1 MLRGLLSCGMGFLM
15 VVGKKSVAKLKQAL
29 GSLMPE
35 IDEEEGLVAAA
46 PVMEMRQ
53 IFIRFWPFAKPYRR
67 FVPLIVLFA
76 VVASALQAATI
87 WIYKILIDD
96 VLVPKD
102 FELLVWVGLAYL
114 GLTLVEGV
122 ASFCEDYLSEWVG
135 GRFMVSLRTEFF
147 SHIQSLSLSF
157 FERRSLGD
165 MLSRLSNDIEEI
177 EEFVIS
183 EMASTLTYI
192 FQFIFFVGALFY
204 LQWRLA
210 LVSLIVL
217 PLFLVVGRHFSRR
230 IGGATREERRRLGSV
245 SAVAEESLSN
255 AALVQAYNRQDH
267 EVSRF
272 RKENEATFAAEMK
285 TTRLDALFTPLV
297 DIIQVLGV
305 GIVIVFGT
313 WELSQGRLTIGGLI
327 VFLVYLSQLYG
338 PINGLSELLNT
349 LYEAMAGA
357 ERVIEIFDQKPSVRE
372 KADSY
377 TLERAKGHIEF
388 DSVSFRYPGGRKRKA
403 QAQQDKKRPKAALK
417 KISFEVGPGE
427 VLALVGPSGSG
438 KSTLTK
444 LLLRFY
450 DPNRGSISL
459 DGHDLKDLSLRSLR
473 DNVAVLLQET
483 LVFGGSVRENIAYGK
498 PQATEKEI
506 IAAAKA
512 ADAHEFIEALPEGY
526 ETLIGQKG
534 RLLSEGQRQRV
545 AIARAMIRDAP
556 ILVLDEPTTGLDA
569 KSTETVMGPLGRLME
584 GRTTIVISHNLLTV
598 REATTIVVL
607 EEGQIV
613 ERGTH
618 KELLDKEGTYAEL
631 YRLHRTEEESASR

>member
-1 MLRGLLSCGMGFLM
+1 M
-15 VVGKKSVAKLKQAL
+15 VGRKSVAKLKQAL
-29 GSLMPE
+29 GALMPE
-35 IDEEEGLVAAA
+35 MDEGESLVAAA
-46 PVMEMRQ
+46 PVMELRE
-53 IFIRFWPFAKPYRR
+53 IVGRFWPYARPYRR
-67 FVPLIVLFA
+67 WVPLIVLFA

-114 GLTLVEGV
+114 GLTLAEGV
-122 ASFCEDYLSEWVG
+122 ASFCEEYLSEWVG

-147 SHIQSLSLSF
+147 SHLQSLSLSF

-165 MLSRLSNDIEEI
+165 MISRISDDIEEI

-192 FQFIFFVGALFY
+192 FQFVFFVGALFY

-210 LVSLIVL
+210 LVSLFVL
-217 PLFLVVGRHFSRR
+217 PLFLVVGRYFSKR

-272 RKENEATFAAEMK
+272 RKENEGSFAAEMAA
-285 TTRLDALFTPLV
+285 TRLDALFSPLV

-305 GIVIVFGT
+305 GVVVGVGT

-327 VFLVYLSQLYG
+327 VFLVYLSQLYT
-338 PINGLSELLNT
+338 PIRGLSELLNT
-349 LYEAMAGA
+349 LYEASAGA
-357 ERVIEIFDQKPSVRE
+357 ERVIEVFDQKPSVKE
-372 KADSY
+372 KEDAY
-377 TLERAKGHIEF
+377 TLEHSKGHIEF
-388 DSVSFRYPGGRKRKA
+388 DSVSFRYPGRKRKA
-403 QAQQDKKRPKAALK
+403 QGKKPKALSK
-417 KISFEVGPGE
+417 VSFEVGPGE

-450 DPNRGSISL
+450 DPNRGYIRL
-459 DGHDLKDLSLRSLR
+459 DGHDLRELSLHSLR

-498 PQATEKEI
+498 PGASELEI

-512 ADAHEFIEALPEGY
+512 ADAHKFIEALPEGY

-569 KSTETVMGPLGRLME
+569 KSTETVMEPLGRLME

-618 KELLDKEGTYAEL
+618 KELLEKDGIYAEL
-631 YRLHRTEEESASR
+631 YRLHRTEESAAQ

>member
-1 MLRGLLSCGMGFLM
+1 
-15 VVGKKSVAKLKQAL
+15 
-29 GSLMPE
+29 MPE
-35 IDEEEGLVAAA
+35 MDEGESLVAAA
-46 PVMEMRQ
+46 PVMELRE
-53 IFIRFWPFAKPYRR
+53 IVGRFWPYARPYRR

-114 GLTLVEGV
+114 GLTLAEGV
-122 ASFCEDYLSEWVG
+122 ASFCEEYLSEWVG

-147 SHIQSLSLSF
+147 SHLQSLSLSF

-165 MLSRLSNDIEEI
+165 MISRISDDIEEI

-192 FQFIFFVGALFY
+192 FQFVFFVGALFY

-210 LVSLIVL
+210 LVSLFVL
-217 PLFLVVGRHFSRR
+217 PLFLVVGRYFSKR

-245 SAVAEESLSN
+245 SAVAEETLSN

-272 RKENEATFAAEMK
+272 RKENEGSFAAEMAA
-285 TTRLDALFTPLV
+285 TRLDALFSPLV

-305 GIVIVFGT
+305 GVVVGVGT

-327 VFLVYLSQLYG
+327 VFLVYLSQLYT
-338 PINGLSELLNT
+338 PIRGLSELLNT
-349 LYEAMAGA
+349 LYEASAGA
-357 ERVIEIFDQKPSVRE
+357 ERVIEVFDQKPSVKE
-372 KADSY
+372 KEDAY
-377 TLERAKGHIEF
+377 TLEHSKGHIEF
-388 DSVSFRYPGGRKRKA
+388 ESVSFRYPGRKRKA
-403 QAQQDKKRPKAALK
+403 QGKKPKALSK
-417 KISFEVGPGE
+417 VSFEVGPGE

-450 DPNRGSISL
+450 DPNRGYIRL
-459 DGHDLKDLSLRSLR
+459 DGHDLRELSLHSLR

-498 PQATEKEI
+498 PGASELEI

-512 ADAHEFIEALPEGY
+512 ADAHKFIEALPEGY

-569 KSTETVMGPLGRLME
+569 KSTETVMEPLGRLME

-618 KELLDKEGTYAEL
+618 KELLEKDGIYAEL
-631 YRLHRTEEESASR
+631 YRLHRTEESAAQ

>member
-1 MLRGLLSCGMGFLM
+1 M
-15 VVGKKSVAKLKQAL
+15 VGRKSVAKLKQAL
-29 GSLMPE
+29 RSFMPE
-35 IDEEEGLVAAA
+35 IDEGESLVAAA
-46 PVMEMRQ
+46 PVLELRE
-53 IFIRFWPFAKPYRR
+53 IFLRFWPYARPYRR
-67 FVPLIVLFA
+67 WVPLIVLFA

-96 VLVPKD
+96 VLVPRD
-102 FELLVWVGLAYL
+102 FELLVWVVLAYL
-114 GLTLVEGV
+114 GLTLADGV
-122 ASFCEDYLSEWVG
+122 ASFCEEYLSDWVG

-147 SHIQSLSLSF
+147 SHLQSLSLSF

-165 MLSRLSNDIEEI
+165 MLSRLSDDIEEI

-192 FQFIFFVGALFY
+192 FQFVFFVGALFY
-204 LQWRLA
+204 LQWHLA

-217 PLFLVVGRHFSRR
+217 PLFLVVARYFSRR
-230 IGGATREERRRLGSV
+230 MGGATREERRRLGSV

-255 AALVQAYNRQDH
+255 AALVQAYNQQEY

-272 RKENEATFAAEMK
+272 HKENEASFAAEMK
-285 TTRLDALFTPLV
+285 ATRLDALFSPLV

-305 GIVIVFGT
+305 GVVIAVGT

-338 PINGLSELLNT
+338 PIRGLSELLST
-349 LYEAMAGA
+349 FYEASAGA
-357 ERVIEIFDQKPSVRE
+357 ERVIEFFDQKPSVRE
-372 KADSY
+372 KEDAI
-377 TLERAKGHIEF
+377 TLTHAQGHIEF
-388 DSVSFRYPGGRKRKA
+388 DSVDFRYPGKKRKA
-403 QAQQDKKRPKAALK
+403 QQGKKRLALSEV
-417 KISFEVGPGE
+417 SFEVGPGE

-438 KSTLTK
+438 KSTITK

-450 DPNRGSISL
+450 DPNKAGGGAIRL
-459 DGHDLKDLSLRSLR
+459 DGHDLRELTLNSLR

-483 LVFGGSVRENIAYGK
+483 LVFAGSVRENIAYGK
-498 PQATEKEI
+498 PGGASEKEI

-512 ADAHEFIEALPEGY
+512 ADAHKFIKALPEGY

-569 KSTETVMGPLGRLME
+569 KSSETVMEPLGRLME

-598 REATTIVVL
+598 REATNIVVL
-607 EEGQIV
+607 EEGHII

-618 KELLDKEGTYAEL
+618 QELLEKDGTYAEL
-631 YRLHRTEEESASR
+631 YRLHRTEEESAAQ

>member
-1 MLRGLLSCGMGFLM
+1 M

-76 VVASALQAATI
+76 IVASALQAATI

-114 GLTLVEGV
+114 GITLVEGV

-183 EMASTLTYI
+183 EMATTLTYI

-297 DIIQVLGV
+297 EIIQVLGV
-305 GIVIVFGT
+305 GIVIAFGT

-338 PINGLSELLNT
+338 PINGFSELLNT

-357 ERVIEIFDQKPSVRE
+357 ERVIEVFDQKPSVRE
-372 KADSY
+372 KEDPY
-377 TLERAKGHIEF
+377 ILERAKGHIEF
-388 DSVSFRYPGGRKRKA
+388 DSVNFRYPGGRKRKA
-403 QAQQDKKRPKAALK
+403 QANNKKKRLALS

-459 DGHDLKDLSLRSLR
+459 DGHDLKDLSLHSLR

-512 ADAHEFIEALPEGY
+512 ADAHKFIEALPEGY

-631 YRLHRTEEESASR
+631 YRLHRTEEESASQ

>member
-1 MLRGLLSCGMGFLM
+1 M
-15 VVGKKSVAKLKQAL
+15 VGRKSVAKIKQAL
-29 GSLMPE
+29 RSFMPE
-35 IDEEEGLVAAA
+35 IDEGESLVAAA
-46 PVMEMRQ
+46 PVLELRE
-53 IFIRFWPFAKPYRR
+53 IFLRFWPYARPYRR
-67 FVPLIVLFA
+67 WVPLIVLFA

-96 VLVPKD
+96 VLVPRD
-102 FELLVWVGLAYL
+102 FELLVWVVLAYL
-114 GLTLVEGV
+114 GLTLADGV
-122 ASFCEDYLSEWVG
+122 ASFCEEYLSDWVG

-147 SHIQSLSLSF
+147 SHLQSLSLSF

-165 MLSRLSNDIEEI
+165 MLSRLSDDIEEI

-192 FQFIFFVGALFY
+192 FQFVFFVGALFY
-204 LQWRLA
+204 LQWHLA

-217 PLFLVVGRHFSRR
+217 PLFLVVARYFSRR
-230 IGGATREERRRLGSV
+230 MGGATREERRRLGSV

-255 AALVQAYNRQDH
+255 AALVQAYNQQEY

-272 RKENEATFAAEMK
+272 HKENEASFAAEMK
-285 TTRLDALFTPLV
+285 ATRLDALFSPLV

-305 GIVIVFGT
+305 GVVIAVGT

-338 PINGLSELLNT
+338 PIRGLSELLST
-349 LYEAMAGA
+349 FYEASAGA
-357 ERVIEIFDQKPSVRE
+357 ERVIEFFDQKPSVRE
-372 KADSY
+372 RKDAI
-377 TLERAKGHIEF
+377 TLTHAQGHIEF
-388 DSVSFRYPGGRKRKA
+388 DSVDFRYPGKKRKA
-403 QAQQDKKRPKAALK
+403 QGKKRLALSEV
-417 KISFEVGPGE
+417 SFEVGPGE

-438 KSTLTK
+438 KSTITK

-450 DPNRGSISL
+450 DPNKAGGGAIRL
-459 DGHDLKDLSLRSLR
+459 DGHDLRELTLNSLR

-483 LVFGGSVRENIAYGK
+483 LVFAGSVRENIAYGK
-498 PQATEKEI
+498 PGGASEKEI

-512 ADAHEFIEALPEGY
+512 ADAHKFIKALPEGY

-569 KSTETVMGPLGRLME
+569 KSSETVMEPLGRLME

-598 REATTIVVL
+598 REATNIVVL
-607 EEGQIV
+607 EEGHII

-618 KELLDKEGTYAEL
+618 QELLEKDGTYAEL
-631 YRLHRTEEESASR
+631 YRLHRTEEESAAQ

>member
-1 MLRGLLSCGMGFLM
+1 M
-15 VVGKKSVAKLKQAL
+15 VGRKSVAKIKQAL
-29 GSLMPE
+29 RSFMPE
-35 IDEEEGLVAAA
+35 IDEGESLVAAA
-46 PVMEMRQ
+46 PVLELRE
-53 IFIRFWPFAKPYRR
+53 IFLRFWPYARPYRR
-67 FVPLIVLFA
+67 WVPLIVLFA

-96 VLVPKD
+96 VLVPRD
-102 FELLVWVGLAYL
+102 FELLVWVVLAYL
-114 GLTLVEGV
+114 GLTLADGV
-122 ASFCEDYLSEWVG
+122 ASFCEEYLSDWVG

-147 SHIQSLSLSF
+147 SHLQSLSLSF

-165 MLSRLSNDIEEI
+165 MLSRLSDDIEEI

-192 FQFIFFVGALFY
+192 FQFVFFVGALFY
-204 LQWRLA
+204 LQWHLA

-217 PLFLVVGRHFSRR
+217 PLFLVVARYFSRR
-230 IGGATREERRRLGSV
+230 MGGATREERRRLGSV

-255 AALVQAYNRQDH
+255 AALVQAYNQQEY

-272 RKENEATFAAEMK
+272 HKENEASFAAEMK
-285 TTRLDALFTPLV
+285 ATRLDALFSPLV

-305 GIVIVFGT
+305 GVVIAVGT

-338 PINGLSELLNT
+338 PIRGLSELLST
-349 LYEAMAGA
+349 FYEASAGA
-357 ERVIEIFDQKPSVRE
+357 ERVIEFFDQKPSVRE
-372 KADSY
+372 KEDAI
-377 TLERAKGHIEF
+377 TLTHAQGHIEF
-388 DSVSFRYPGGRKRKA
+388 DSVDFRYPGKKRKA
-403 QAQQDKKRPKAALK
+403 QQGKKRLALSEV
-417 KISFEVGPGE
+417 SFEVGPGE

-438 KSTLTK
+438 KSTITK

-450 DPNRGSISL
+450 DPNKAGGGAIRL
-459 DGHDLKDLSLRSLR
+459 DGHDLRELSLNSLR

-483 LVFGGSVRENIAYGK
+483 LVFAGSVRENIAYGK
-498 PQATEKEI
+498 PGGASEKEI

-512 ADAHEFIEALPEGY
+512 ADAHKFIKALPEGY

-569 KSTETVMGPLGRLME
+569 KSSETVMEPLGRLME

-598 REATTIVVL
+598 REATNIVVL
-607 EEGQIV
+607 EEGHII

-618 KELLDKEGTYAEL
+618 QELLEKDGTYAEL
-631 YRLHRTEEESASR
+631 YRLHRTEKESAAQ

>member
-1 MLRGLLSCGMGFLM
+1 M
-15 VVGKKSVAKLKQAL
+15 VGSKSVAKLKQAL
-29 GSLMPE
+29 RSFMPE
-35 IDEEEGLVAAA
+35 IDEGESLVAAA
-46 PVMEMRQ
+46 PVLELRE
-53 IFIRFWPFAKPYRR
+53 IFLRFWPYAKPYRR
-67 FVPLIVLFA
+67 WLPLIVLFA

-96 VLVPKD
+96 VLVPRD
-102 FELLVWVGLAYL
+102 FELLVWVVLAYL
-114 GLTLVEGV
+114 GLTLADGV

-147 SHIQSLSLSF
+147 SHLQSLSLSF

-165 MLSRLSNDIEEI
+165 MLSRLSDDIEEI

-192 FQFIFFVGALFY
+192 FQFVFFVGALFY
-204 LQWRLA
+204 LQWHLA

-217 PLFLVVGRHFSRR
+217 PLFLVVARYFSKRM
-230 IGGATREERRRLGSV
+230 GGATREERRRVGSV

-255 AALVQAYNRQDH
+255 AALVQAYNQQEY

-272 RKENEATFAAEMK
+272 HKENEASFAAEMK
-285 TTRLDALFTPLV
+285 ATRLDSLFSPLV

-305 GIVIVFGT
+305 GVVIAVGT

-338 PINGLSELLNT
+338 PIRGLSELLST
-349 LYEAMAGA
+349 FYEASAGA
-357 ERVIEIFDQKPSVRE
+357 ERVIEFFDQKPSVRE
-372 KADSY
+372 KEEPL
-377 TLERAKGHIEF
+377 TLEHAQGHIEF
-388 DSVSFRYPGGRKRKA
+388 DSVSFRYPGKKRKA
-403 QAQQDKKRPKAALK
+403 LNNKKRAALSDV
-417 KISFEVGPGE
+417 SFEVGPGE

-438 KSTLTK
+438 KTTITK

-450 DPNRGSISL
+450 DPNKAGGGAIRL
-459 DGHDLKDLSLRSLR
+459 DGHDLRELSLHSLR
-473 DNVAVLLQET
+473 DKVAVLLQET
-483 LVFGGSVRENIAYGK
+483 LVFAGSVRENIAYGK
-498 PQATEKEI
+498 PGASEKEI

-512 ADAHEFIEALPEGY
+512 ADAHKFIEALPEGY

-569 KSTETVMGPLGRLME
+569 KSSETVMEPLGRLME

-607 EEGQIV
+607 EEGRII

-618 KELLDKEGTYAEL
+618 KELMEKNGTYAEL
-631 YRLHRTEEESASR
+631 YRLHRTEEESAAQ

>member
-1 MLRGLLSCGMGFLM
+1 M
-15 VVGKKSVAKLKQAL
+15 VGRKSVAKLKQAL
-29 GSLMPE
+29 RSFMPE
-35 IDEEEGLVAAA
+35 IDEGESLVAAA
-46 PVMEMRQ
+46 PVLELRE
-53 IFIRFWPFAKPYRR
+53 IFLRFWPYARPYRR
-67 FVPLIVLFA
+67 WVPLIVLFA

-96 VLVPKD
+96 VLVPRD
-102 FELLVWVGLAYL
+102 FELLVWVVLAYL
-114 GLTLVEGV
+114 GLTLADGV
-122 ASFCEDYLSEWVG
+122 ASFCEEYLSDWVG

-147 SHIQSLSLSF
+147 SHLQSLSLSF

-165 MLSRLSNDIEEI
+165 MLSRLSDDIEEI

-192 FQFIFFVGALFY
+192 FQFVFFVGALFY
-204 LQWRLA
+204 LQWHLA

-217 PLFLVVGRHFSRR
+217 PLFLVVARYFSRR
-230 IGGATREERRRLGSV
+230 MGGATREERRRLGSV

-255 AALVQAYNRQDH
+255 AALVQAYNQQEY

-272 RKENEATFAAEMK
+272 HKENEASFAAEMK
-285 TTRLDALFTPLV
+285 ATRLDALFSPLV

-305 GIVIVFGT
+305 GVVIAVGT

-338 PINGLSELLNT
+338 PIRGLSELLST
-349 LYEAMAGA
+349 FYEASAGA
-357 ERVIEIFDQKPSVRE
+357 ERVIEFFDQKPSVRE
-372 KADSY
+372 RKDAI
-377 TLERAKGHIEF
+377 TLTHAQGHIEF
-388 DSVSFRYPGGRKRKA
+388 DSVDFRYPGKKRKA
-403 QAQQDKKRPKAALK
+403 QGKKRLALSEV
-417 KISFEVGPGE
+417 SFEVGPGE

-438 KSTLTK
+438 KSTITK

-450 DPNRGSISL
+450 DPNKAGGGAIRL
-459 DGHDLKDLSLRSLR
+459 DGHDLRELSLNSLR

-483 LVFGGSVRENIAYGK
+483 LVFAGSVRENIAYGK
-498 PQATEKEI
+498 PGGASEKEI

-512 ADAHEFIEALPEGY
+512 ADAHKFIKALPEGY

-569 KSTETVMGPLGRLME
+569 KSSETVMEPLGRLME

-598 REATTIVVL
+598 REATNIVVL
-607 EEGQIV
+607 EEGHII

-618 KELLDKEGTYAEL
+618 QELLEKDGTYAEL
-631 YRLHRTEEESASR
+631 YRLHRTEEESAAQ

>member
-1 MLRGLLSCGMGFLM
+1 VAKLM
-15 VVGKKSVAKLKQAL
+15 AKLKQAL
-29 GSLMPE
+29 RSLLPE
-35 IDEEEGLVAAA
+35 MDEGEGLIAAA
-46 PVMEMRQ
+46 PVVELRE
-53 IFIRFWPFAKPYRR
+53 IFVRFWPYAKPYRR

-87 WIYKILIDD
+87 WLYKILIDD
-96 VLVPKD
+96 VLIPRD

-114 GLTLVEGV
+114 GLTLAEGV
-122 ASFCEDYLSEWVG
+122 ASFCEEYLSEWVG

-183 EMASTLTYI
+183 EMASTLTNI
-192 FQFIFFVGALFY
+192 FQFVFFVGALFY

-210 LVSLIVL
+210 LVALIVL
-217 PLFLVVGRHFSRR
+217 PLFLVVARYFSRK

-245 SAVAEESLSN
+245 NAVAEESLSN

-272 RKENEATFAAEMK
+272 RKENEGSFAAEMAA
-285 TTRLDALFTPLV
+285 TRLDAVFSPLV

-305 GIVIVFGT
+305 GVVIAVGT

-327 VFLVYLSQLYG
+327 VFLIYLSQLYD
-338 PINGLSELLNT
+338 PIRGLSELLNT
-349 LYEAMAGA
+349 FYEASAGA
-357 ERVIEIFDQKPSVRE
+357 ERVIEFFDQKPSVKE
-372 KADSY
+372 KEDAI
-377 TLERAKGHIEF
+377 TLERARGHIEF
-388 DSVSFRYPGGRKRKA
+388 ESVSFRYPGGRKRKA
-403 QAQQDKKRPKAALK
+403 QAQGKKSKATLK
-417 KISFEVGPGE
+417 NVSFEVGPGE

-438 KSTLTK
+438 KSTITK

-450 DPNRGSISL
+450 DPKRGSIRL
-459 DGHDLKDLSLRSLR
+459 DGHDLRELSLHSLR

-498 PQATEKEI
+498 PGASEQEI

-512 ADAHEFIEALPEGY
+512 ADAHKFIEALPEGY

-569 KSTETVMGPLGRLME
+569 KSTETVMEPLGRLME

-598 REATTIVVL
+598 REATTIVVV
-607 EEGQIV
+607 EEGQII

-618 KELLDKEGTYAEL
+618 KELLETKGTYAEL
-631 YRLHRTEEESASR
+631 YRLHRTEQSASSQ

>member
-1 MLRGLLSCGMGFLM
+1 M
-15 VVGKKSVAKLKQAL
+15 VGRKSVAKLKQAL
-29 GSLMPE
+29 RSLMPE
-35 IDEEEGLVAAA
+35 MDEGEGLVAAA
-46 PVMEMRQ
+46 PVMELRE
-53 IFIRFWPFAKPYRR
+53 IFVRFWPYAKPYRR

-96 VLVPKD
+96 VLIPRD

-114 GLTLVEGV
+114 GLTLAEGV
-122 ASFCEDYLSEWVG
+122 ASFCEEYLSEWVG

-165 MLSRLSNDIEEI
+165 VLSRLSNDIEEI

-183 EMASTLTYI
+183 EMASTLTNI

-217 PLFLVVGRHFSRR
+217 PLFLVVGRYFSRK

-272 RKENEATFAAEMK
+272 RKENEASFAAEMK
-285 TTRLDALFTPLV
+285 TTRLDALFSPLV

-305 GIVIVFGT
+305 GIVIAFGT

-338 PINGLSELLNT
+338 PISGLGELLNT
-349 LYEAMAGA
+349 LYEASAGA
-357 ERVIEIFDQKPSVRE
+357 ERVIEVFDQKPSVKE
-372 KADSY
+372 KADAY
-377 TLERAKGHIEF
+377 TLEHAKGHIEF
-388 DSVSFRYPGGRKRKA
+388 DSVSFRYPGGKKRKA
-403 QAQQDKKRPKAALK
+403 QAQQGKKRKAALK
-417 KISFEVGPGE
+417 KVSFEVGPGE

-438 KSTLTK
+438 KTTLTK

-450 DPNRGSISL
+450 DPNRGSIRL
-459 DGHDLKDLSLRSLR
+459 DGHDLRDLTLHSLR
-473 DNVAVLLQET
+473 DNVALLLQET
-483 LVFGGSVRENIAYGK
+483 LVFAGSVRENIAYGK
-498 PQATEKEI
+498 PGGGASEKEI

-512 ADAHEFIEALPEGY
+512 ADAHKFIEALPEGY

-569 KSTETVMGPLGRLME
+569 KSSENVMEPLGRLME

-598 REATTIVVL
+598 REASIIIVL
-607 EEGQIV
+607 EEGNIV

-618 KELLDKEGTYAEL
+618 KELLEKEGTYAEL
-631 YRLHRTEEESASR
+631 YRLHRTEEESAAH

>member
-1 MLRGLLSCGMGFLM
+1 M
-15 VVGKKSVAKLKQAL
+15 VGRKSVAKIKQAL
-29 GSLMPE
+29 RSFMPE
-35 IDEEEGLVAAA
+35 IDEGESLVAAA
-46 PVMEMRQ
+46 PVLELRE
-53 IFIRFWPFAKPYRR
+53 IFLRFWPYARPYRR
-67 FVPLIVLFA
+67 WVPLIVLFA

-96 VLVPKD
+96 VLVPRD
-102 FELLVWVGLAYL
+102 FELLVWVVLAYL
-114 GLTLVEGV
+114 GLTLADGV
-122 ASFCEDYLSEWVG
+122 ASFCEEYLSDWVG

-147 SHIQSLSLSF
+147 SHLQSLSLSF

-165 MLSRLSNDIEEI
+165 MLSRLSDDIEEI

-192 FQFIFFVGALFY
+192 FQFVFFVGALFY
-204 LQWRLA
+204 LQWHLA

-217 PLFLVVGRHFSRR
+217 PLFLVVARYFSRR
-230 IGGATREERRRLGSV
+230 MGGATREERRRLGSV

-255 AALVQAYNRQDH
+255 AALVQAYNQQEY

-272 RKENEATFAAEMK
+272 HKENEASFAAEMK
-285 TTRLDALFTPLV
+285 ATRLDALFSPLV

-305 GIVIVFGT
+305 GVVIAVGT

-338 PINGLSELLNT
+338 PIRGLSELLST
-349 LYEAMAGA
+349 FYEASAGA
-357 ERVIEIFDQKPSVRE
+357 ERVIEFFDQKPSVRE
-372 KADSY
+372 KEDAI
-377 TLERAKGHIEF
+377 TLTHAQGHIEF
-388 DSVSFRYPGGRKRKA
+388 DSVDFRYPGKKRKA
-403 QAQQDKKRPKAALK
+403 QGKKRLALSEV
-417 KISFEVGPGE
+417 SFEVGPGE

-438 KSTLTK
+438 KSTITK

-450 DPNRGSISL
+450 DPNKAGGGAIRL
-459 DGHDLKDLSLRSLR
+459 DGHDLRELSLNSLR

-483 LVFGGSVRENIAYGK
+483 LVFAGSVRENIAYGK
-498 PQATEKEI
+498 PGGASEKEI

-512 ADAHEFIEALPEGY
+512 ADAHKFIKALPEGY

-569 KSTETVMGPLGRLME
+569 KSSETVMEPLGRLME

-598 REATTIVVL
+598 REATNIVVL
-607 EEGQIV
+607 EEGHII

-618 KELLDKEGTYAEL
+618 QELLEKDGTYAEL
-631 YRLHRTEEESASR
+631 YRLHRTEKESAAQ